1 MLLRKIREKIK
12 TFDDLARALKQ
23 EDILMAMGN
32 ADVPVGQYTQ
42 KILEYYSL
50 DEEALAGAGKIS
62 YGSNVKE
69 VTTKFRKGVWDVE

>member
-1 MLLRKIREKIK
+1 MLEDSRIDILENKVTLCVAEKNQEKIK

-50 DEEALAGAGKIS
+50 DEEALAGAGKFLT
-62 YGSNVKE
+62 E
-69 VTTKFRKGVWDVE
+69 VT